1 MKEPAAPVP
10 GAVASHR
17 MNRLAAPA
25 AIAACVIVFYWVPMT
40 SPSASIQGDAADV
53 YYPMQRYLSDRFS
66 PRQFPFWTPYVLSG
80 YPLLANPEVGAW
92 YPPNWP
98 FLLAGITPRSIQLEL
113 ALNALLA
120 CLGAYLLISSHVE
133 NRMAAILGAFAY
145 GFSGF
150 FASHASQVS
159 LFAAAAMFPWLLV
172 AYRRAIDMAPVRYTA
187 FGGLVGAALILAGSG
202 QAAVYSFLGLGLYAF
217 GDWWR
222 ERQGWLRNVAIIGF
236 MLAGALACAAIQ
248 LLPARELAGESS
260 RAAGSSTIV
269 EGFLHP
275 GSLMTLVA
283 PDWLGAISGGI
294 QGPSGAAQF
303 YFCAGLLVLPLAL
316 IGAVKSG
323 VRLAGL
329 FLIVPPVWY
338 MLGPAGGLYY
348 LGTLAPGLR
357 RLHAPVEG
365 WFLAALGLA
374 LLAAAGGEWIFAR
387 WGLPYLPVLVA
398 GFLFVNVWYW
408 NSLGNPLAYAHAGF
422 DELYGSAE
430 EAGRSE
436 AFKQPQLTRF
446 HAPANRASMGPKLHP
461 LDLKLEA
468 TYGASLLDPG
478 PYRDYLDAMKRNLK
492 LRDGLNVS
500 RFLSVATGRIDE
512 NASVLA
518 RAYFPKAVVG
528 VRNLAE
534 SRQALETL
542 DPAVKSI
549 VLWPHAP
556 IRQDPDAAAQV
567 VSYGEQWYRVHYH
580 AVSPS
585 LLKLSVAWYP
595 GWHADLDG
603 QPLPIL
609 RVDHAL
615 MGVIVPAGDNE
626 VAFNFR
632 SNRFG
637 AGLAI
642 SLVSGLLLAACVR
655 VGRPSRHRKRRKR
668 RHSPR
673 VTG

>member
-1 MKEPAAPVP
+1 MKEPAAPAP
-10 GAVASHR
+10 GAAASHR
-17 MNRLAAPA
+17 KNPLAAPA

-53 YYPMQRYLSDRFS
+53 HYPMQKYLSDRFS

-80 YPLLANPEVGAW
+80 YPLLANPKVGAW

-133 NRMAAILGAFAY
+133 NRMAAMLGAFAY
-145 GFSGF
+145 GLSGF
-150 FASHASQVS
+150 FAGHASQVS

-172 AYRRAIDMAPVRYTA
+172 AYRRAIDIAPVRYTA
-187 FGGLVGAALILAGSG
+187 FGGLVGGALILAGSG
-202 QAAVYSFLGLGLYAF
+202 QAAVSSFLGLGLYAF
-217 GDWWR
+217 ADWWR
-222 ERQGWLRNVAIIGF
+222 ERQGWLRDVAIIGF

-248 LLPARELAGESS
+248 LVPAQELARESS
-260 RAAGSSTIV
+260 HAADSSPIV

-294 QGPSGAAQF
+294 QAPSGAAQF
-303 YFCAGLLVLPLAL
+303 YFYAGLLVLPLAL
-316 IGAVKSG
+316 MGAVKSG
-323 VRLAGL
+323 VRLPGL

-348 LGTLAPGLR
+348 LGSLAPGLR
-357 RLHAPVEG
+357 SLHAPVEG

-374 LLAAAGGEWIFAR
+374 FLAAAGAEWIFAGWR
-387 WGLPYLPVLVA
+387 FPFLPVLVA
-398 GFLFVNVWYW
+398 GLLFVDVWYW
-408 NSLGNPLAYAHAGF
+408 NSLGNPLAYVRASF
-422 DELYGSAE
+422 DELYGSSE
-430 EAGRSE
+430 EAGRAE
-436 AFKQPQLTRF
+436 AIKQPQLTRF
-446 HAPANRASMGPKLHP
+446 HAPANRVSMGPKLHP

-478 PYRDYLDAMKRNLK
+478 PYRDYLDAMERNPK
-492 LRDGLNVS
+492 LRDGLNVG
-500 RFLSVATGRIDE
+500 RFLNVATGRIDE

-518 RAYFPKAVVG
+518 RAYFPKAVVD
-528 VRNLAE
+528 VRSLAE

-556 IRQDPDAAAQV
+556 IRQDPDAAAMGV
-567 VSYGEQWYRVHYH
+567 RYGEQWYRVHYH

-603 QPLPIL
+603 QPLPII

-626 VAFNFR
+626 VAFNFH

-637 AGLAI
+637 TGLAI
-642 SLVSGLLLAACVR
+642 SLASGLVLVMCVR
-655 VGRPSRHRKRRKR
+655 VGRPSHHRKRKKH
-668 RHSPR
+668 RHSRR
-673 VTG
+673 VTA